1 MMDDLA
7 AITRRE
13 IALINHFIDLLKEE
27 QEALRQANP
36 EPLPRLAAAK
46 VEQVE
51 QLNALEAERRATLG
65 ISSEDKVRS
74 AMENW
79 LSANPAEQQLAR
91 DWQTLLDLAREAKEL
106 HRLNA
111 GLITLHL
118 QQTADALHIL
128 DSRRA
133 ADALYGNDG
142 QATGPSGSRLVDSA

>member
-1 MMDDLA
+1 MMDELA
-7 AITRRE
+7 ALTRRE
-13 IALINHFIDLLKEE
+13 IALIGRFIE
-27 QEALRQANP
+27 QLNDEQTALRQANP
-36 EPLPRLAAAK
+36 EPLPGIAAAK
-46 VEQVE
+46 VDLVD
-51 QLNALEAERRATLG
+51 QLNALETERRAALG
-65 ISSEDKVRS
+65 VSGENETRG

-79 LSANPAEQQLAR
+79 LAANPAQRQLAR

-142 QATGPSGSRLVDSA
+142 QTTSPSGSRL